1 MLKRA
6 LSTEETEKILA
17 LDMLRQELGDPEI
30 EMSTKQL
37 GIWAWRPIEKC
48 IDKITPA
55 SLHNRHCQR
64 RSSLEPDSEKM
75 NKTRCGVYVHSQV
88 GSTDLS

>member
-37 GIWAWRPIEKC
+37 GI
-48 IDKITPA
+48 
-55 SLHNRHCQR
+55 
-64 RSSLEPDSEKM
+64 
-75 NKTRCGVYVHSQV
+75 
-88 GSTDLS
+88 